1 MQTVALREL
10 PDMSNETKI
19 KQAKQVSERLLL
31 LFQCLQINILKSG
44 NVIPI
49 SYHFC
54 IVEVENRGVS
64 LKINFSWMRVC

>member
-19 KQAKQVSERLLL
+19 KQAKQVSQRLLL
-31 LFQCLQINILKSG
+31 LFQCLQVNILKSG
-44 NVIPI
+44 NAIPN

-54 IVEVENRGVS
+54 IMGSDHGTGKPRS
-64 LKINFSWMRVC
+64 